1 MIKILVLLY
10 GYYNS
15 NLDKCCVL
23 CFFCAKSFIY
33 MPYDI
38 KNNKKNNLEQCVYTN
53 KYNYSNRGY
62 YHYPIYIVQP
72 GDTLFYI
79 AWISGNNYTDLAYY
93 NNIKNINL
101 IKVGQRL
108 IVRFNARF
116 LYSEKLLKI
125 IFYSMNYCNST
136 LKEFFNLI
144 KRNFLFIQVYKKK
157 LSHFNYI
164 NAENFFLI
172 NSDVIAHNSWH
183 WPAYGKLVDT
193 FSASEGGNKG
203 IDISGKIGQPILA
216 VTNGKVVYV
225 GNTLRGY
232 GNLIVIRH
240 NNDYLSVYAHNDM
253 ILVNEQQIVQI
264 GDKIATM
271 GNSGTNEVKLHF
283 EIRYKGKSVNPMYYL
298 SKRY

>member
-10 GYYNS
+10 GYYNF

-23 CFFCAKSFIY
+23 CYFCSTSFIY
-33 MPYDI
+33 MPYDL
-38 KNNKKNNLEQCVYTN
+38 KNNKKNNLEQYIYTN
-53 KYNYSNRGY
+53 KYNYSNRGCY
-62 YHYPIYIVQP
+62 RYPIYIVKP

-79 AWISGNNYTDLAYY
+79 AWISGNDCTDLAHY

-101 IKVGQRL
+101 IKVGQLL

-116 LYSEKLLKI
+116 LYPEKLLKI
-125 IFYSMNYCNST
+125 IFHSINCCNST
-136 LKEFFNLI
+136 LKEFFNLM
-144 KRNFLFIQVYKKK
+144 KRKFLCIQGYKKK
-157 LSHFNYI
+157 VSDLNYI
-164 NAENFFLI
+164 NTESFFLI
-172 NSDVIAHNSWH
+172 NADMMAHNSWH
-183 WPAYGKLVDT
+183 WPAYGKLINT
-193 FSASEGGNKG
+193 FSTSEGGNKG

-216 VTNGKVVYV
+216 VANGKVVYI

-253 ILVNEQQIVQI
+253 ILVNEQQIVKI